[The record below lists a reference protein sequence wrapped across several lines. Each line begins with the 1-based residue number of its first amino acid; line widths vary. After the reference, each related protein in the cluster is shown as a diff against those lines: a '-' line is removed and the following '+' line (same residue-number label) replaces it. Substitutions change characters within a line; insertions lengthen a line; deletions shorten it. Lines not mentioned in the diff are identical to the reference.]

1 MPTPPHSCARLGIT
15 ISLLSKLETE
25 GREKGKAKETPVSL
39 GVIRSYPGNGLSNVS
54 GFVPV
59 MLFSNQN

>member
-1 MPTPPHSCARLGIT
+1 
-15 ISLLSKLETE
+15 LETE